1 MGWAEEELG
10 SADLGDERVNRRL
23 VRLAEDLSANPTASI
38 PQACQGWAETK
49 AAYRF
54 FAREELD
61 WRAILQPHWER
72 TEERMRA
79 CPRVLCPQ
87 DTTELDFTPQPGI
100 AGLGRLSYECQQGMY
115 IHPTL
120 ALTPEGVMLG
130 TLDVWMWKREPKGEA
145 SFKESI
151 RWIEGYERVAEIAA
165 EMPATRLVYIADRE
179 GDIRALMDRAAE
191 LGHPADWLIRCLH
204 NRTLDD
210 GSKLWAELEQAPVLG
225 QVQFTLPR
233 DGARKARTVIQTLR
247 MARFEL
253 PPRGGKTLQVT
264 AILAREEHPPEG
276 EAPVEWRLLTNEEL
290 TSLEQCCERIDG
302 YRRRWLVEIF
312 FRILKS
318 GCRVEALQL
327 GTRERL
333 ERALALY
340 LIVAWRIF
348 ALVTL
353 GRECPELSCEVVFAP
368 EEWQAAWIVA
378 RRERPPSTPP
388 PLGQMT
394 RIVAGFGGFLGRK
407 GDGHPGPKALWAG
420 MQKLMDYVDSI
431 QSLRE
436 AFELDLTYG

>member
-10 SADLGDERVNRRL
+10 GADLGDERVSRRL
-23 VRLAEDLSANPTASI
+23 VRLAEDLSAHPMVSI
-38 PQACQGWAETK
+38 PQACQGWAETQ

-54 FAREELD
+54 FAREGLD
-61 WRAILQPHWER
+61 GRAILQPHWER

-79 CPRVLCPQ
+79 WPRVLCPQ
-87 DTTELDFTPQPGI
+87 DTPELDFTTQPGI
-100 AGLGRLSYECQQGMY
+100 TGLGRLSYECPQGMY
-115 IHPTL
+115 LHPTL
-120 ALTPEGVMLG
+120 ALTPEGIMLG
-130 TLDVWMWKREPKGEA
+130 TLDVWMWKREPQGEA

-151 RWIEGYERVAEIAA
+151 RWVEGYERVAEIAA

-233 DGARKARTVIQTLR
+233 DGARQARPVIQTLG

-253 PPRGGKTLQVT
+253 PPQGGKTLQVT

-276 EAPVEWRLLTNEEL
+276 EAPVEWRLLTHEAL
-290 TSLEQCCERIDG
+290 TSLEQCGERIDW
-302 YRRRWLVEIF
+302 YRRRWLAEIF

-388 PLGQMT
+388 TLGQMT

-420 MQKLMDYVDSI
+420 MQKLMD
-431 QSLRE
+431 
-436 AFELDLTYG
+436 

>member
-1 MGWAEEELG
+1 M
-10 SADLGDERVNRRL
+10 
-23 VRLAEDLSANPTASI
+23 
-38 PQACQGWAETK
+38 
-49 AAYRF
+49 F
-54 FAREELD
+54 
-61 WRAILQPHWER
+61 
-72 TEERMRA
+72 
-79 CPRVLCPQ
+79 
-87 DTTELDFTPQPGI
+87 
-100 AGLGRLSYECQQGMY
+100 

-145 SFKESI
+145 LFKESI
-151 RWIEGYERVAEIAA
+151 RWVEGYERVAEIAA
-165 EMPATRLVYIADRE
+165 TMPATRLVYMADRE
-179 GDIRALMDRAAE
+179 GDIRALMERAAA

-204 NRTLDD
+204 DRTLDD
-210 GSKLWAELEQAPVLG
+210 GGKLWAELDQAPVLG

-233 DGARKARTVIQTLR
+233 DGARKARTVVQTVR

-253 PPRGGKTLQVT
+253 PPRGGKPLQVT

-276 EAPVEWRLLTNEEL
+276 ETPVEWRLLTNEVL
-290 TSLEQCCERIDG
+290 TSLEQCCERIDW
-302 YRRRWLVEIF
+302 YRRRWIMEIF

-327 GTRERL
+327 ETRERL
-333 ERALALY
+333 ERALAIY
-340 LIVAWRIF
+340 LIVAWRIL

-378 RRERPPSTPP
+378 RHERPPSTPP
-388 PLGQMT
+388 TLGEMT

-420 MQKLMDYVDSI
+420 MQMLMAYVESI

-436 AFELDLTYG
+436 AFDLDLTYG